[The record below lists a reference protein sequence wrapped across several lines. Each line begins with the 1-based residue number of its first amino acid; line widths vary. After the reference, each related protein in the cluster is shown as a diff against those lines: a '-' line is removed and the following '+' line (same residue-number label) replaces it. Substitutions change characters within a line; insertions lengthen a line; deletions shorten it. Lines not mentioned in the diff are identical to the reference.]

1 MKLACLLLPR
11 ICCQK
16 GPTLHFTYSSIA
28 RYPPAREEGASGRF
42 FSGAS
47 SVIRNDQHPH
57 HAVAI
62 YVQTSDHFKG
72 HEEHADVTAEML
84 LSRTSSARIEFELID
99 FSFDQSIVLRKRQ
112 TCNNCRFVSFN
123 THNKVLEFAYPS
135 LSDVFNPGVKLFACA
150 CAQQESELLNQ
161 RVGLIHR
168 RQCRDRSR
176 ASVSCSSDES
186 SSVGR
191 RRKRKTACRAS
202 TGERGS

>member
-1 MKLACLLLPR
+1 MLDQRKGDALPLAGIGVQMGYDNPDLCQRILKQGQIRSLTMLVNALPSGSPALLMKLACLVLPR

-84 LSRTSSARIEFELID
+84 LSRTSSA
-99 FSFDQSIVLRKRQ
+99 
-112 TCNNCRFVSFN
+112 
-123 THNKVLEFAYPS
+123 
-135 LSDVFNPGVKLFACA
+135 
-150 CAQQESELLNQ
+150 
-161 RVGLIHR
+161 
-168 RQCRDRSR
+168 
-176 ASVSCSSDES
+176 
-186 SSVGR
+186 
-191 RRKRKTACRAS
+191 
-202 TGERGS
+202 